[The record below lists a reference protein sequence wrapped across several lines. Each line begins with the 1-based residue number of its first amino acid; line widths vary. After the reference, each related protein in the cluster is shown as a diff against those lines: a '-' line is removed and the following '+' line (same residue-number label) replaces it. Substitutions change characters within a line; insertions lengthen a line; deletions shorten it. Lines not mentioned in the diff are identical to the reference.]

1 MTKTTEQGD
10 LIVIRDSK
18 GNVVGKLMK
27 GGTSKETFRA
37 LVRKLTNNGYDI
49 IATMKDIM
57 DGKPFVAKLDDG
69 RTMEPQVPSP
79 DTRRQAAQF
88 MWEQLHGRA
97 VDQTKVIAAEE
108 QAQGMEQFNAMSES
122 ELLEWLRREEEQRK
136 LGRGTE
142 DAETSE

>member
-27 GGTSKETFRA
+27 GGTQKETFRS

-49 IATMKDIM
+49 IATMKDLM
-57 DGKPFVAKLDDG
+57 DGKPFVAVLPDG
-69 RTMEPQVPSP
+69 REMEPQVPSP

-88 MWEQLHGRA
+88 MWEQLNGRA
-97 VDQTKVIAAEE
+97 VDQTRVVEAEE
-108 QAQGMEQFNAMSES
+108 QAQGMAQFDAMSES
-122 ELLEWLRREEEQRK
+122 QLEEYIRQKDAERSLP
-136 LGRGTE
+136 E
-142 DAETSE
+142 DAETE

>member
-10 LIVIRDSK
+10 LVVIRDSK

-49 IATMKDIM
+49 IATMHDIM
-57 DGKPFVAKLDDG
+57 KGVPFVAVLPDG
-69 RTMEPQVPSP
+69 RQMEPQVPSP

-88 MWEQLHGRA
+88 MWEQLNGRA
-97 VDQTKVIAAEE
+97 VDQTRVVEAEE
-108 QAQGMEQFNAMSES
+108 QAQGMAQFDAMSES
-122 ELLEWLRREEEQRK
+122 QLEEYIRQQDAKRSLPED
-136 LGRGTE
+136 TE
-142 DAETSE
+142 PE